1 MTECYYMKTSP
12 RMKFT
17 LDLTLQGK
25 ATYIFSSRCSGLCTP
40 ALQQPLAVTQW
51 RISKVCFHMAHSK
64 SRASGVK
71 RVLHS
76 TAGGFFFSYLFFF
89 FFLQAVWHARGM
101 DRSSDRNGSKARKS
115 TAVNGDGAKS
125 LPSRSDEETGAQP
138 DRGFFITTTSTTG
151 GKVGV
156 NTPIINS

>member
-1 MTECYYMKTSP
+1 MTACYYMKTSP

-89 FFLQAVWHARGM
+89 FFCRQSGTHGAWIDLQTEMEARLANP
-101 DRSSDRNGSKARKS
+101 RLS
-115 TAVNGDGAKS
+115 TATEQRVCPRDQMRKQELSLTEAFS
-125 LPSRSDEETGAQP
+125 LPQHRPPEGRLAS
-138 DRGFFITTTSTTG
+138 ILL
-151 GKVGV
+151 
-156 NTPIINS
+156 